1 MNSLQLQKIH
11 LLFMVKDLEVVA
23 NDFTFSTSE
32 DVQNRKPYGSAKSC
46 QRPPYVPDA
55 RFLINLTGT
64 PFKIDESVWPRTLSK
79 KTCSIRIF
87 TCRNYRY
94 GKVWKIQCKTS
105 KQVQRYPV

>member
-1 MNSLQLQKIH
+1 MNSLKLQKIH
-11 LLFMVKDLEVVA
+11 PLFVVKDMEVVA

-64 PFKIDESVWPRTLSK
+64 LFKIDESVRTRTLS
-79 KTCSIRIF
+79 
-87 TCRNYRY
+87 
-94 GKVWKIQCKTS
+94 
-105 KQVQRYPV
+105 